1 MAAFNAMAHEACQ
14 LCKHMLFAEPQSAS
28 RSAYATSHEGVTYCG
43 ENSSGC
49 APDPSLSGSTDAEVL
64 LKLLLIR
71 CELEAA
77 HDCPSCKS

>member
-1 MAAFNAMAHEACQ
+1 MQAYAVCRTAVGI
-14 LCKHMLFAEPQSAS
+14 

-64 LKLLLIR
+64 LKLLLTR

-77 HDCPSCKS
+77 HDCPGCKL